1 MTEERRGTKNKRLVY
16 SALCARLEPHLASR
30 SREGGKKEA
39 TVTLQVTSPFLIRR
53 QGSNLPSYLTT
64 GRAGNMKARLTYLK
78 QFSDL
83 QGNTSNQ
90 GLGLDLFL
98 CVRTSVKP

>member
-1 MTEERRGTKNKRLVY
+1 MY
-16 SALCARLEPHLASR
+16 AEP
-30 SREGGKKEA
+30 
-39 TVTLQVTSPFLIRR
+39 
-53 QGSNLPSYLTT
+53 
-64 GRAGNMKARLTYLK
+64 RAGDVIVDSIGQKMHRCVDMKARLTYLK